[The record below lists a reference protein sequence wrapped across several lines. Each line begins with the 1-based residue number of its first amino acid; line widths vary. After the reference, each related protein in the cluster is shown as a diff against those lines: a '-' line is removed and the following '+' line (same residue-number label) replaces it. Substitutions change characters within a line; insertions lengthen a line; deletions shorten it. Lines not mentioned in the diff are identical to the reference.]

1 MEEAPPKS
9 APTLD
14 PEAPTLAQS
23 SHTVRV
29 GGTALEGL
37 LAKERYAERGL
48 LGRGGMGEVRLCHD
62 VHVGRDIAMKVMR
75 EARGSEGDSEG
86 RFLREARVQGQL
98 EHPAIV
104 PVYDINLERSGGVYF
119 TMKRVRGQTL
129 EEITT
134 LLRSGNDEAQQRH
147 TRRKLLA
154 AFVSVC
160 LAVDFAHSRGVIHR
174 DLKPANVMLGDF
186 GEVYVLDW
194 GLAKTVDSPIVDQ
207 AVRLDLPREI
217 EVQTLAGAVLGTPGY
232 MAPEQLSLAGES
244 VDARS
249 DVYALGAIL
258 FELLTWRAVNRGPS
272 IADLLANTLMGV
284 DARAT
289 LAAPHADIPPEL
301 ERICVTAMSLAPDER
316 YPSARALSESV
327 EAYLDG
333 DRDLER
339 RRELARA
346 HVEAGRTHAERA
358 VSDDPRADDERRLA
372 LGELGRAVALD
383 PTNTHALR
391 ALVELVM
398 APPAHTPREV
408 EDELLEL
415 EREQVR
421 VGGRT
426 GVLAYAS
433 FNLYL
438 PLLFWMGVKSF
449 SLVAILVVTSL
460 FAALTSFV
468 VSRLPRANSSL
479 WVLAASALAIAS
491 LAAIFGPFLLVPSVA
506 AANTLVFAVSNA
518 PRYRVLILCL
528 GVLPVLLPFAL
539 ELANILPPSIAFT
552 DTGVLFLPRIAEFPA
567 LPTTVLLVLSSLGTV
582 ITAALAVTPFRSELD
597 AAQRRIRLTAWNLKH
612 LIPESRLTSVS
623 TPRTLHE

>member
-1 MEEAPPKS
+1 MDEASPKS
-9 APTLD
+9 TPTLD
-14 PEAPTLAQS
+14 PEGVTLAQS
-23 SHTVRV
+23 HTAVRV
-29 GGTALEGL
+29 GITALEEL
-37 LAKERYAERGL
+37 LAKERYTARGV

-62 VHVGRDIAMKVMR
+62 AHVGRDIAMKVIR
-75 EARGSEGDSEG
+75 EARGSEGDSQG

-104 PVYDINLERSGGVYF
+104 PVYDINLEKGGGAYF
-119 TMKRVRGQTL
+119 TMKRIRGRTL
-129 EEITT
+129 EEITA
-134 LLRSGNDEAQQRH
+134 LLRSNDDDALQRY

-194 GLAKTVDSPIVDQ
+194 GLAKTVDSPVVDQ

-217 EVQTLAGAVLGTPGY
+217 EVQTMAGAVLGTPGY
-232 MAPEQLSLAGES
+232 LAPEQLSLAGEG

-258 FELLTWRAVNRGPS
+258 FELLTLQPVNRGPS

-289 LAAPHADIPPEL
+289 LAAPDADIPPEL
-301 ERICVTAMSLAPDER
+301 ERICTIAMALAPDER

-346 HVEAGRTHAERA
+346 HVDSGRAHAERA
-358 VSDDPRADDERRLA
+358 LSNDPRADEERRLA

-383 PTNTHALR
+383 PTNTPALR
-391 ALVELVM
+391 ALVDLVM
-398 APPAHTPREV
+398 LPPTSTPREV
-408 EDELLEL
+408 EEELLEL

-421 VGGRT
+421 MGGRT

-438 PLLFWMGVKSF
+438 PLIFWMGVKSY
-449 SLVAILVVTSL
+449 SLVALLVITSL
-460 FAALTSFV
+460 CAALTSFV
-468 VSRLPRANSSL
+468 VSRLPRVNSSM
-479 WVLAASALAIAS
+479 WVLAASSLCIAS

-518 PRYRVLILCL
+518 PRYRVLVLCL
-528 GVLPVLLPFAL
+528 GVLPLLLPIAL
-539 ELANILPPSIAFT
+539 ELAGLLPPSIAFT
-552 DTGVLFLPRIAEFPA
+552 DAGIVLLPRIADFPMV
-567 LPTTVLLVLSSLGTV
+567 PTLVLLVISSLGTV

-612 LIPESRLTSVS
+612 LIPDSGLTNANA
-623 TPRTLHE
+623 PRTLPR